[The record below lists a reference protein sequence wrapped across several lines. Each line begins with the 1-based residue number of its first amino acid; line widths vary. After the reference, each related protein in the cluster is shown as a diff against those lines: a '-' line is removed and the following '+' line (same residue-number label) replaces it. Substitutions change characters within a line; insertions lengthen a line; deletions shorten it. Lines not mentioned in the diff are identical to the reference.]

1 MSIYFYSELK
11 KLKEHFS
18 NSGIQHPK
26 NFGVHD
32 LLFCSI
38 AALLTFAF
46 GF

>member
-1 MSIYFYSELK
+1 MSIYFYSEFK

-18 NSGIQHPK
+18 NSDIQYPKIFGI
-26 NFGVHD
+26 HD

>member
-1 MSIYFYSELK
+1 MSIYFYSEFK
-11 KLKEHFS
+11 KLKEYFS
-18 NSGIQHPK
+18 NLDIQYPK